1 MSTHSIFGPS
11 SASRYLIC
19 PASVHHQQPDSGHN
33 EFTLPGSVMH
43 QVAETCLMT
52 DEDPS
57 DFVGNFIRVDPKDKT
72 IGMTYTEEMRDT
84 VQKYLDYFGMLKEQ
98 YPTASISVEER
109 VSLEWLDPKLYI
121 LSGTADLVFRDLFN
135 ELVICDLKTGKGVS
149 VAPTSPQLKL
159 YALMAAGSEIETYES
174 IRLIIVQPNDKY
186 GEEFKEAFFEPKEL
200 LEWLHDTLIPAI
212 VDAQSDN
219 PPYGPSEASC
229 RWCDYSGQCPAQAKY
244 ALSIASGEFDQFS
257 DTDICQQIK
266 VSDLEYI
273 DSDRLSYM
281 LDGIPAIRVWA
292 DAVEEKAL
300 TEALNGNEIPGYK
313 IIETNGL
320 KKWNPDIDIEKTL
333 YEKIKIRKKD
343 IIKPKIR
350 TPKQILALAPKI
362 KHPEIEKLIIQP
374 KGKLKLVPTN
384 DKREA
389 VDPVESAGSD
399 FDLFA

>member
-1 MSTHSIFGPS
+1 MSIHSIFGPS

-43 QVAETCLMT
+43 HVAETCLMT
-52 DEDPS
+52 DEDPVM
-57 DFVGNFIRVDPKDKT
+57 FVGEFIKVDPKDGS
-72 IGMTYTEEMRDT
+72 IGMIFTEEMLT
-84 VQKYLDYFGMLKEQ
+84 AVQKYLDYFEMLKGQ

-109 VSLEWLDPKLYI
+109 VSLEWLDSKLDI
-121 LSGTADLVFRDLFN
+121 LSGTADLVLRDLFN

-174 IRLIIVQPNDKY
+174 IRLIIVQPNDKH
-186 GEEFKEAFFEPKEL
+186 GEEFKEAFFTPSEL
-200 LEWLHDTLIPAI
+200 LEWLHDTVIPAI
-212 VDAQSDN
+212 QDAQSDN
-219 PPYGPSEASC
+219 PTYGPSDVSC

-244 ALSIASGEFDQFS
+244 ASSVASGEFKDFA

-273 DSDRLSYM
+273 DSDRLSFM
-281 LDGIPAIRVWA
+281 LAGIPAIRVWA

-313 IIETNGL
+313 VIETNGL
-320 KKWNPDIDIEKTL
+320 KKWDPDIDIEKTL

-350 TPKQILALAPKI
+350 TPKQILALAPKN

-374 KGKLKLVPTN
+374 KGKLKLVPVD
-384 DKREA
+384 DKRDA
-389 VDPVESAGSD
+389 VDPFEYAGSD